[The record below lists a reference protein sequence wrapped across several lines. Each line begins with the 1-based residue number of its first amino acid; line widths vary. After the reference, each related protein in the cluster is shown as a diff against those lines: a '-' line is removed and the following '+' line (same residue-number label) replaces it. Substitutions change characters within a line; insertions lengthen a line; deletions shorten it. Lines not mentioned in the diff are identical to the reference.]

1 MVPLITKPV
10 ADTTKIDRML
20 IAMRVTLIIMKAR
33 VDMVVG
39 GKLIEG

>member
-1 MVPLITKPV
+1 MVPLITKPA
-10 ADTTKIDRML
+10 ADTTTIDRML
-20 IAMRVTLIIMKAR
+20 IAMVTLVIMKAQ